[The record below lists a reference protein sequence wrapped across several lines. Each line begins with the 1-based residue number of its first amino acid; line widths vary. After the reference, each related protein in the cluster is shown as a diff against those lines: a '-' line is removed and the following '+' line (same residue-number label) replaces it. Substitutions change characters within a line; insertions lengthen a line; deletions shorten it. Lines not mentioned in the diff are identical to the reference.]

1 MFKKITFRMM
11 VLAVVAMVAGTV
23 AAQANSFSGT
33 TDGPYAG
40 NGAATYAPVIDYVL
54 TYDNS
59 GETASLTAEFTFS
72 TVLEVEGFNPQVRFG
87 ATSNF
92 QQLTLVEGTTY
103 SYTSTIDVAAGE
115 TMSITVLFAW
125 PENASETTFEYV
137 VGSDNQTPDNEAP
150 VVVNAGYAA
159 GAAGYDSVTLTVTV
173 SDNSGKATVEVYK
186 EEACETLL
194 ASQNITAD
202 GITAQEVLV
211 EGLEP
216 ETEYTLYVK
225 AKDAAGNY
233 SDVQTVEVTTT
244 EAPDLE
250 ETIWYG
256 VINNPSQWIE
266 GADKYAPIINYTV
279 TTTVENQLKFHIT
292 LSEVYEGG
300 IGNAQLYWIVGGAES
315 HVNMTKL
322 ADTEYETT
330 ILDPMKYERGESV
343 TFRFRFEIP
352 SAAPMT
358 QNVTDFVIGAANEAP
373 EADVEKPV
381 LTNVT
386 ESEVQDKTAVLNVT
400 VTDNSGV
407 AIITVSGDNFE
418 TAEYTVTADGTAQTV
433 ELKGLTPETY
443 YELTVGAKDIAGN
456 VADATIPVDFTTTQ
470 EVIYEEVTVTG
481 HVSSDKSEWDPG
493 CKDAEYFPAFSYKVT
508 TKGDNT
514 LAFEVTMDDADYDYA
529 GVARAFV
536 GAGDFY
542 LTCAEGAKVYTGVTT
557 QSYERGSTV
566 RVYFR
571 FTPVGSADVWTLPFN
586 VEIGEEVEAGVAGLQ
601 TGNVAIYAANG
612 NLTVAGAEGET
623 VRVYAVSGALVYEA
637 VASGNETISLEKGM
651 YIVVAG
657 KEAKKVIL

>member
-1 MFKKITFRMM
+1 MM

-23 AAQANSFSGT
+23 SAQEPVWTGKVTAADYVQGGDIYAPEIDYSITYTADKHLHLVCTFSEEAVNLVPQFSF
-33 TDGPYAG
+33 DGPILGMTSLGDSKYEIVST
-40 NGAATYAPVIDYVL
+40 NTYEEGVTLNMFFYLAHSNP
-54 TYDNS
+54 
-59 GETASLTAEFTFS
+59 TASRA
-72 TVLEVEGFNPQVRFG
+72 
-87 ATSNF
+87 
-92 QQLTLVEGTTY
+92 
-103 SYTSTIDVAAGE
+103 DV
-115 TMSITVLFAW
+115 T
-125 PENASETTFEYV
+125 YV
-137 VGSDNQTPDNEAP
+137 VGSDNQTVDEEAP
-150 VVVNAGYAA
+150 EFVNVGYAA

-202 GITAQEVLV
+202 GVTAQEVLV

-233 SDVQTVEVTTT
+233 SEVQTVNVTTT

-250 ETIWYG
+250 ETVWYG
-256 VINNPSQWIE
+256 VINNGTQWIE

-292 LSEVYEGG
+292 LSEVYEDG

-330 ILDPMKYERGESV
+330 ILEPMEYERGESV
-343 TFRFRFEIP
+343 IFRFRFEIP
-352 SAAPMT
+352 GAAPMT
-358 QNVTDFVIGAANEAP
+358 QNITDFTIGAANEAP

-381 LTNVT
+381 LAAATVG
-386 ESEVQDKTAVLNVT
+386 EVGDKTAVLNVT

-407 AIITVSGDNFE
+407 AVITVIGDNFE
-418 TAEYTVTADGTAQTV
+418 ADEFTVTADGTAQTV
-433 ELKGLTPETY
+433 ELEGLTPETY

-456 VADATIPVDFTTTQ
+456 VAEDVFPVDFTTTQ

-493 CKDAEYFPAFSYKVT
+493 CQTAEYFPAFSYKVT

-514 LAFEVTMDDADYDYA
+514 LAFEVTMDDADYE
-529 GVARAFV
+529 GVVRAFV
-536 GAGDFY
+536 KGESNE
-542 LTCAEGAKVYTGVTT
+542 LSRVEGAAVYTGATVKT
-557 QSYERGSTV
+557 YERGTTV
-566 RVYFR
+566 DVYFR
-571 FTPVGSADVWTLPFN
+571 FIPAGGTEVWTLPFN
-586 VEIGEEVEAGVAGLQ
+586 LEVGKEIGAGVAALEDGY
-601 TGNVAIYAANG
+601 VAIYAANG
-612 NLTVAGAEGET
+612 NLTVTGAEGET
-623 VRVYAVSGALVYEA
+623 VRVYALSGALVYEA
-637 VASGNETISLEKGM
+637 TASGNESISLEKGI

-657 KEAKKVIL
+657 KTVKKIVL

>member
-23 AAQANSFSGT
+23 AAQEPVWTGKVTAADYVQGGEIYAPEIDYSITYTADKHLHLVCTFSEEAVGLVPQFSF
-33 TDGPYAG
+33 DGPILGMTSLGDSKYEIVSTS
-40 NGAATYAPVIDYVL
+40 TYEEGVTLNMFFYLAHSNP
-54 TYDNS
+54 
-59 GETASLTAEFTFS
+59 TASRA
-72 TVLEVEGFNPQVRFG
+72 
-87 ATSNF
+87 
-92 QQLTLVEGTTY
+92 
-103 SYTSTIDVAAGE
+103 DV
-115 TMSITVLFAW
+115 T
-125 PENASETTFEYV
+125 YV
-137 VGSDNQTPDNEAP
+137 VGSDNQTVDEDAP
-150 VVVNAGYAA
+150 EFVNVGYAA

-233 SDVQTVEVTTT
+233 ADDVKAIEVTTT
-244 EAPDLE
+244 EAPE
-250 ETIWYG
+250 ITETTWYG
-256 VINNPSQWIE
+256 TITATDYVDGLNAWTPVIDYSITYTTDKHLRVHCTVSDFNNNNVQVNFRDAGKFEVMNMVE
-266 GADKYAPIINYTV
+266 GNNLEYELVSEDTYDEGEVLNGFFYLAYPNAASRANFTYTV
-279 TTTVENQLKFHIT
+279 
-292 LSEVYEGG
+292 
-300 IGNAQLYWIVGGAES
+300 
-315 HVNMTKL
+315 
-322 ADTEYETT
+322 
-330 ILDPMKYERGESV
+330 
-343 TFRFRFEIP
+343 
-352 SAAPMT
+352 
-358 QNVTDFVIGAANEAP
+358 GAANEAP

-386 ESEVQDKTAVLNVT
+386 ASEVQDKTAVLNVT

-407 AIITVSGDNFE
+407 AVITVSGDNFE
-418 TAEYTVTADGTAQTV
+418 AAEYTVTADGTAQTV

-586 VEIGEEVEAGVAGLQ
+586 LEVGKETGAAVVGLE
-601 TGNVAIYAANG
+601 NSDVVIYAANG

-657 KEAKKVIL
+657 KEVKKVIL

>member
-23 AAQANSFSGT
+23 SAQEPVWTGKITAADYVQGG
-33 TDGPYAG
+33 DI
-40 NGAATYAPVIDYVL
+40 YAPEIDYSI
-54 TYDNS
+54 TYTADKHLHLVCTFSEEAVGLVPQFSFDGLILGMTSLGDSKYEIVSTSTYEEGVTLNMFFYLAHS
-59 GETASLTAEFTFS
+59 NPTASRA
-72 TVLEVEGFNPQVRFG
+72 
-87 ATSNF
+87 
-92 QQLTLVEGTTY
+92 
-103 SYTSTIDVAAGE
+103 DV
-115 TMSITVLFAW
+115 T
-125 PENASETTFEYV
+125 YV
-137 VGSDNQTPDNEAP
+137 VGSDNQTVDEDAP
-150 VVVNAGYAA
+150 EFVNVGYAA

-186 EEACETLL
+186 EDACETLL

-233 SDVQTVEVTTT
+233 SEVQTVEVTTT

-279 TTTVENQLKFHIT
+279 TTTVENQLKFHIA

-300 IGNAQLYWIVGGAES
+300 IGNAQVWWIIDNKED
-315 HVNMTKL
+315 HVNMVKL
-322 ADTEYETT
+322 NDTEYETT
-330 ILDPMKYERGESV
+330 VLDPMAYERGASV
-343 TFRFRFEIP
+343 LFRFRFEIP
-352 SAAPMT
+352 EAAPMT
-358 QNVTDFVIGAANEAP
+358 QNITDFTIGAANEAP

-381 LTNVT
+381 LTGATVG
-386 ESEVQDKTAVLNVT
+386 EVGDKTAVLNVT

-407 AIITVSGDNFE
+407 AVITVSGDNFE
-418 TAEYTVTADGTAQTV
+418 AEEFTVTADGTAQTV
-433 ELKGLTPETY
+433 ELEGLIPETY

-493 CKDAEYFPAFSYKVT
+493 CQTAEYFPAFSYKVT

-514 LAFEVTMDDADYDYA
+514 LAFEVTMDDADYE
-529 GVARAFV
+529 GIVMAFV
-536 GAGDFY
+536 NGASNELAKGDGMTAY
-542 LTCAEGAKVYTGVTT
+542 SGATT
-557 QSYERGSTV
+557 QTYERGSTV
-566 RVYFR
+566 SVYFR
-571 FTPVGSADVWTLPFN
+571 FIPAGGTEVWTLPFN
-586 VEIGEEVEAGVAGLQ
+586 LEVGKETGAAVVGLE
-601 TGNVAIYAANG
+601 NSDVAIYAANG
-612 NLTVAGAEGET
+612 NLTVAGAEGQM
-623 VRVYAVSGALVYEA
+623 VCVYAVSGALVYKT
-637 VASGNETISLEKGM
+637 VASNNETIQLEKGM
-651 YIVVAG
+651 YIVVVG

>member
-23 AAQANSFSGT
+23 SAQESVWTGKITAADYVQGGDIYAPEIDYSITYTADKHLHLVCTFSEGHDGLVPQVNFEGGGTYENMALLEGTQYEVTSAGTYETGAELNSFFWLA
-33 TDGPYAG
+33 YAG
-40 NGAATYAPVIDYVL
+40 GVSRAN
-54 TYDNS
+54 
-59 GETASLTAEFTFS
+59 FT
-72 TVLEVEGFNPQVRFG
+72 
-87 ATSNF
+87 
-92 QQLTLVEGTTY
+92 
-103 SYTSTIDVAAGE
+103 
-115 TMSITVLFAW
+115 
-125 PENASETTFEYV
+125 YV
-137 VGSDNQTPDNEAP
+137 VGSDNQTVDEEAP
-150 VVVNAGYAA
+150 EFVNVGYAA
-159 GAAGYDSVTLTVTV
+159 GAASYDSVTLTVTV

-202 GITAQEVLV
+202 GGTAQEVLV

-250 ETIWYG
+250 ETVWYG

-330 ILDPMKYERGESV
+330 ILDPMAYERGESV

-352 SAAPMT
+352 GAAPMT
-358 QNVTDFVIGAANEAP
+358 QNIVDFTIGAANEVP

-381 LTNVT
+381 LTGATVG
-386 ESEVQDKTAVLNVT
+386 EVGDKTAVLNVT

-407 AIITVSGDNFE
+407 AVITVSGDNFE
-418 TAEYTVTADGTAQTV
+418 AEEFTVTADGTAQTV
-433 ELKGLTPETY
+433 ELEGLTPETY

-470 EVIYEEVTVTG
+470 EVIYEEVTVAG

-493 CKDAEYFPAFSYKVT
+493 CQTAEYFPAFSYKVT

-514 LAFEVTMDDADYDYA
+514 LAFEVTMDDADYE
-529 GVARAFV
+529 GVVRAFV
-536 GAGDFY
+536 NGALNELAKGDGITAY
-542 LTCAEGAKVYTGVTT
+542 SGATT
-557 QSYERGSTV
+557 QTYERGSV
-566 RVYFR
+566 VSVYFR
-571 FTPVGSADVWTLPFN
+571 FIPAGGTQVWTLPFN
-586 VEIGEEVEAGVAGLQ
+586 LEVGKETGAAVVGLE
-601 TGNVAIYAANG
+601 NSDVVIYAANG
-612 NLTVAGAEGET
+612 NLTVAGAEGQM
-623 VRVYAVSGALVYEA
+623 VCVYAVSGALVYKT
-637 VASGNETISLEKGM
+637 VASNNETIQLEKGM
-651 YIVVAG
+651 YIVVVG

>member
-1 MFKKITFRMM
+1 MM

-23 AAQANSFSGT
+23 SAQEPVWTGKVTAADYVQGGEIYAPEIDYSITYTADKHLHLVCTFSEEAVGLVPQFSF
-33 TDGPYAG
+33 DGPIMGMTSLGDSKYEIVST
-40 NGAATYAPVIDYVL
+40 NTYEEGVTLNMFFYLAHSNP
-54 TYDNS
+54 
-59 GETASLTAEFTFS
+59 TASRA
-72 TVLEVEGFNPQVRFG
+72 
-87 ATSNF
+87 
-92 QQLTLVEGTTY
+92 
-103 SYTSTIDVAAGE
+103 DV
-115 TMSITVLFAW
+115 T
-125 PENASETTFEYV
+125 YV
-137 VGSDNQTPDNEAP
+137 VGSDNQTADEEAP
-150 VVVNAGYAA
+150 VFVNAVYAA

-202 GITAQEVLV
+202 GVTAQEVLV

-250 ETIWYG
+250 ETVWYG

-279 TTTVENQLKFHIT
+279 TTTVENQLKFHIA
-292 LSEVYEGG
+292 LSEVYEEG
-300 IGNAQLYWIVGGAES
+300 ISNAQLYWIVGGEEL

-322 ADTEYETT
+322 NDTEYETT

-386 ESEVQDKTAVLNVT
+386 VSDVQDKTAVLNVT

-418 TAEYTVTADGTAQTV
+418 AAEYTVTADGTAQTV
-433 ELKGLTPETY
+433 ELEGLTPETDY
-443 YELTVGAKDIAGN
+443 KLTVGAKDIAGN
-456 VADATIPVDFTTTQ
+456 VADNVISIDFTTTQ

-493 CKDAEYFPAFSYKVT
+493 CQTAEYFPAFSYKVT

-514 LAFEVTMDDADYDYA
+514 LAFEVTMDDTGYD
-529 GVARAFV
+529 GVVMAFV
-536 GAGDFY
+536 NGASNELAKGDGMAAY
-542 LTCAEGAKVYTGVTT
+542 SGATT
-557 QSYERGSTV
+557 QTYERGSV
-566 RVYFR
+566 VSVYFR
-571 FTPVGSADVWTLPFN
+571 FIPAGGTEVWTLPFN
-586 VEIGEEVEAGVAGLQ
+586 LEVGKEIGAGVAALED
-601 TGNVAIYAANG
+601 GNVAIYAANG
-612 NLTVAGAEGET
+612 NLTVTGAEGET
-623 VRVYAVSGALVYEA
+623 VRVYALSGALVYEA
-637 VASGNETISLEKGM
+637 KASGNESISLEKGI

-657 KEAKKVIL
+657 KTVKKIVL

>member
-72 TVLEVEGFNPQVRFG
+72 TVLDVEGFNPQVRFG

-159 GAAGYDSVTLTVTV
+159 GAAGYDSVTLTISVT
-173 SDNSGKATVEVYK
+173 DNSGNAIVEVYDD
-186 EEACETLL
+186 EACENLL
-194 ASQNITAD
+194 VSQDIVAD
-202 GITAQEVLV
+202 GNGQTVVV
-211 EGLEP
+211 ENLEP
-216 ETEYTLYVK
+216 ETSYTLYIKV
-225 AKDAAGNY
+225 KDAAGNY
-233 SDVQTVEVTTT
+233 ADDVKAIEVTTT
-244 EAPDLE
+244 EAPE
-250 ETIWYG
+250 ITETTWYG
-256 VINNPSQWIE
+256 TITAADYMDGLNAFAPVINYSITYTTDKHLRVHCTVSDFNNNNVQVNFRGAGKFEVMNMVE
-266 GADKYAPIINYTV
+266 GNNLEYELVSADTYEAGEELNNAFFYLAYPNAASRANFTYTV
-279 TTTVENQLKFHIT
+279 
-292 LSEVYEGG
+292 
-300 IGNAQLYWIVGGAES
+300 
-315 HVNMTKL
+315 
-322 ADTEYETT
+322 
-330 ILDPMKYERGESV
+330 
-343 TFRFRFEIP
+343 
-352 SAAPMT
+352 
-358 QNVTDFVIGAANEAP
+358 GAANEAP

-433 ELKGLTPETY
+433 ELEGLTPETY
-443 YELTVGAKDIAGN
+443 YDLTVGAKDIAGN
-456 VADATIPVDFTTTQ
+456 VADATIPISFTTAQ

-493 CKDAEYFPAFSYKVT
+493 CKAEYFPAFSYKVT

>member
-23 AAQANSFSGT
+23 SAQEPVWTGKITAADYVQGG
-33 TDGPYAG
+33 DI
-40 NGAATYAPVIDYVL
+40 YAPEIDYSI
-54 TYDNS
+54 TYTADKHLHLVCTFSEEAVGLVPQFSFDGLILGMTSLGDSKYEIVSTSTYEEGVTLNMFFYLAHS
-59 GETASLTAEFTFS
+59 NPTASRA
-72 TVLEVEGFNPQVRFG
+72 
-87 ATSNF
+87 
-92 QQLTLVEGTTY
+92 
-103 SYTSTIDVAAGE
+103 DV
-115 TMSITVLFAW
+115 I
-125 PENASETTFEYV
+125 YV
-137 VGSDNQTPDNEAP
+137 VGSDNQTVDEDAP
-150 VVVNAGYAA
+150 EFVNVGYAA

-186 EEACETLL
+186 EDACETLL

-233 SDVQTVEVTTT
+233 SEVQTVEVTTT

-279 TTTVENQLKFHIT
+279 TTTVENQLKFHIA

-300 IGNAQLYWIVGGAES
+300 IGNAQVWWIIDNKED
-315 HVNMTKL
+315 HVNMVKL
-322 ADTEYETT
+322 NDTEYETT
-330 ILDPMKYERGESV
+330 VLDPMAYERGASV
-343 TFRFRFEIP
+343 LFRFRFEIP
-352 SAAPMT
+352 EAAPMT
-358 QNVTDFVIGAANEAP
+358 QNITDFTIGAANEAP

-381 LTNVT
+381 LTGATVG
-386 ESEVQDKTAVLNVT
+386 EVGDKTAVLNVM

-407 AIITVSGDNFE
+407 AVITVSGDNFE
-418 TAEYTVTADGTAQTV
+418 AEEFTVTADGTAQTV
-433 ELKGLTPETY
+433 ELEGLIPETY
-443 YELTVGAKDIAGN
+443 YELTVGAKDIVGN

-481 HVSSDKSEWDPG
+481 HVSSDKSEWDPE
-493 CKDAEYFPAFSYKVT
+493 CQNAEYFPAFSYKVT

-514 LAFEVTMDDADYDYA
+514 LAFEVTMDDADYE
-529 GVARAFV
+529 GVVRAFV
-536 GAGDFY
+536 DNVPNELAKGDGMAAYSGA
-542 LTCAEGAKVYTGVTT
+542 TT
-557 QSYERGSTV
+557 QTYERGSV
-566 RVYFR
+566 VPVYFR
-571 FTPVGSADVWTLPFN
+571 FIPAGGTEVWTLPFN
-586 VEIGEEVEAGVAGLQ
+586 LEVGKEIGAGVAALED
-601 TGNVAIYAANG
+601 GNVAIYAANG
-612 NLTVAGAEGET
+612 NLTVTGAEGET
-623 VRVYAVSGALVYEA
+623 VRVYALSGAVVYEA
-637 VASGNETISLEKGM
+637 TASGNESISLEKGI

-657 KEAKKVIL
+657 KTVKKIVL

>member
-72 TVLEVEGFNPQVRFG
+72 TVLDVEGFNPQVRFG

-159 GAAGYDSVTLTVTV
+159 GAAGYDSVTLTISVT
-173 SDNSGKATVEVYK
+173 DNSGNAIVEVYDD
-186 EEACETLL
+186 EACENLL
-194 ASQNITAD
+194 VSQDIVAD
-202 GITAQEVLV
+202 GNGQTVVV
-211 EGLEP
+211 ENLEP
-216 ETEYTLYVK
+216 ETSYTLYIKV
-225 AKDAAGNY
+225 KDAAGNY
-233 SDVQTVEVTTT
+233 ADDVKAIEVTTT
-244 EAPDLE
+244 EAPE
-250 ETIWYG
+250 ITETTWYG
-256 VINNPSQWIE
+256 TITATDYVDGLNAWTPVIDYSITYTTDKHLRVHCTVSDFNNNNVQVNFRGAGNFEVMSMVE
-266 GADKYAPIINYTV
+266 GNNLEYELVSADTYEAGEELNNAFFYLAYPNAASRANFTYTV
-279 TTTVENQLKFHIT
+279 
-292 LSEVYEGG
+292 
-300 IGNAQLYWIVGGAES
+300 
-315 HVNMTKL
+315 
-322 ADTEYETT
+322 
-330 ILDPMKYERGESV
+330 
-343 TFRFRFEIP
+343 
-352 SAAPMT
+352 
-358 QNVTDFVIGAANEAP
+358 GAANEAP

-386 ESEVQDKTAVLNVT
+386 VSDVQDKTAVLNVT

-418 TAEYTVTADGTAQTV
+418 AEEYTVTADGTAQTV
-433 ELKGLTPETY
+433 ELEGLTPETDY
-443 YELTVGAKDIAGN
+443 DLTVGAKDIAGN
-456 VADATIPVDFTTTQ
+456 VADNVISIDFTTTQ

-481 HVSSDKSEWDPG
+481 HVSSDKSEWDPV
-493 CKDAEYFPAFSYKVT
+493 CDAEYFPAFSYKVT

-514 LAFEVTMDDADYDYA
+514 LAFEVTMDDADYE
-529 GVARAFV
+529 GVVRAFV
-536 GAGDFY
+536 NGASNELAKGDGITAY
-542 LTCAEGAKVYTGVTT
+542 SGATT
-557 QSYERGSTV
+557 QTYERGSV
-566 RVYFR
+566 VSVYFR
-571 FTPVGSADVWTLPFN
+571 FIPAGGTEVWTLPFN
-586 VEIGEEVEAGVAGLQ
+586 LEVGKETGAAVAGLQ

-657 KEAKKVIL
+657 KEVKKVIL

>member
-23 AAQANSFSGT
+23 SAQEPVWTGKITAADYVQGG
-33 TDGPYAG
+33 DI
-40 NGAATYAPVIDYVL
+40 YAPEIDYSI
-54 TYDNS
+54 TYTADKHLHLVCTFSEEAVGLVPQFSFDGLILGMTSLGDSKYEIVSTSTYEEGVTLNMFFYLAHS
-59 GETASLTAEFTFS
+59 NPTASRA
-72 TVLEVEGFNPQVRFG
+72 
-87 ATSNF
+87 
-92 QQLTLVEGTTY
+92 
-103 SYTSTIDVAAGE
+103 DV
-115 TMSITVLFAW
+115 T
-125 PENASETTFEYV
+125 YV
-137 VGSDNQTPDNEAP
+137 VGSDNQTVDEEAP
-150 VVVNAGYAA
+150 EFVNVGYAA

-202 GITAQEVLV
+202 GVTAQEVLV

-233 SDVQTVEVTTT
+233 SEVQTVNVTTT

-250 ETIWYG
+250 ETVWYG
-256 VINNPSQWIE
+256 VINNGTQWIE

-292 LSEVYEGG
+292 LSEVYEEG

-330 ILDPMKYERGESV
+330 ILEPMEYERGESV

-352 SAAPMT
+352 GAAPMT
-358 QNVTDFVIGAANEAP
+358 QNITDFTIGAANEAP

-381 LTNVT
+381 LT
-386 ESEVQDKTAVLNVT
+386 EVSVGEVGDKTAVLNVT

-407 AIITVSGDNFE
+407 AVITVSGDNFE
-418 TAEYTVTADGTAQTV
+418 ADEFTVTADGTVQTV
-433 ELKGLTPETY
+433 ELEGLTPETY

-456 VADATIPVDFTTTQ
+456 VAEDVFPVDFTTTQ

-481 HVSSDKSEWDPG
+481 HVSGDKSEWDPG
-493 CKDAEYFPAFSYKVT
+493 CQTAEYFPAFSYKVT

-514 LAFEVTMDDADYDYA
+514 LAFEVTMDDADYE
-529 GVARAFV
+529 GVVRAFV
-536 GAGDFY
+536 NGASNELAKGDGMAAY
-542 LTCAEGAKVYTGVTT
+542 SGATT
-557 QSYERGSTV
+557 QTYERGSV
-566 RVYFR
+566 VSVYFR
-571 FTPVGSADVWTLPFN
+571 FIPAGGTEVWTLPFN
-586 VEIGEEVEAGVAGLQ
+586 LEVGKEIGAGVAALED
-601 TGNVAIYAANG
+601 GNVAIYAANG
-612 NLTVAGAEGET
+612 NLTVTGAEGET
-623 VRVYAVSGALVYEA
+623 VRVYALSGALVYEA
-637 VASGNETISLEKGM
+637 TASGNESISLEKGI

-657 KEAKKVIL
+657 KTVKKIVL

>member
-1 MFKKITFRMM
+1 MFKKVTFRMM

-23 AAQANSFSGT
+23 SAQESVWTGKVTAADYVQGGDIYAPEIDYSITYTADKHLHLVCTFSEEAVNLVPQFSF
-33 TDGPYAG
+33 DGPILGMTSLGDSKYEIVST
-40 NGAATYAPVIDYVL
+40 NTYEEGVTLNMFFYLAHSNP
-54 TYDNS
+54 
-59 GETASLTAEFTFS
+59 TASRA
-72 TVLEVEGFNPQVRFG
+72 
-87 ATSNF
+87 
-92 QQLTLVEGTTY
+92 
-103 SYTSTIDVAAGE
+103 DV
-115 TMSITVLFAW
+115 T
-125 PENASETTFEYV
+125 YV
-137 VGSDNQTPDNEAP
+137 VGSDNQTVDEEAP
-150 VVVNAGYAA
+150 EFVNVGYAA

-202 GITAQEVLV
+202 GVTAQEVLV

-233 SDVQTVEVTTT
+233 SEVQTVNVTTT

-250 ETIWYG
+250 ETVWYG
-256 VINNPSQWIE
+256 VINNGTQWIE

-292 LSEVYEGG
+292 LSEVYEEG

-330 ILDPMKYERGESV
+330 ILEPMEYERGESV

-352 SAAPMT
+352 GAAPMT
-358 QNVTDFVIGAANEAP
+358 QNITDFTIGAANEAP

-381 LTNVT
+381 LT
-386 ESEVQDKTAVLNVT
+386 EVSVGEVGDKTAVLNVT

-407 AIITVSGDNFE
+407 AVITVSGDNFE
-418 TAEYTVTADGTAQTV
+418 ADEFTVTADGTVQTV
-433 ELKGLTPETY
+433 ELEGLTPETY

-456 VADATIPVDFTTTQ
+456 VAEDVFPVDFTTTQ

-481 HVSSDKSEWDPG
+481 HVSGDKSEWDPG
-493 CKDAEYFPAFSYKVT
+493 CQTAEYFPAFSYKVT

-514 LAFEVTMDDADYDYA
+514 LAFEVTMDDADYE
-529 GVARAFV
+529 GVVRAFV
-536 GAGDFY
+536 NGASNELAKGDGMAAY
-542 LTCAEGAKVYTGVTT
+542 SGATT
-557 QSYERGSTV
+557 QTYERGSV
-566 RVYFR
+566 VSVYFR
-571 FTPVGSADVWTLPFN
+571 FIPAGGTEVWTLPFN
-586 VEIGEEVEAGVAGLQ
+586 LEVGKEIGAGVAALED
-601 TGNVAIYAANG
+601 GNVAIYAANG
-612 NLTVAGAEGET
+612 NLTVTGAEGET
-623 VRVYAVSGALVYEA
+623 VRVYALSGALVYEA
-637 VASGNETISLEKGM
+637 TASGNESISLEKGI

-657 KEAKKVIL
+657 KTVKKIVL

>member
-23 AAQANSFSGT
+23 SAQEPVWTGKVTAADYVQG
-33 TDGPYAG
+33 GEI
-40 NGAATYAPVIDYVL
+40 YAPEIDYSI
-54 TYDNS
+54 TYTADKHLHLVCTFSEEAVGLVPQFSFDGSIMGMTSLGDSKYEIVSTNTYEEGVTLNMFFYLAHS
-59 GETASLTAEFTFS
+59 NPTASRA
-72 TVLEVEGFNPQVRFG
+72 
-87 ATSNF
+87 
-92 QQLTLVEGTTY
+92 
-103 SYTSTIDVAAGE
+103 DV
-115 TMSITVLFAW
+115 T
-125 PENASETTFEYV
+125 YV
-137 VGSDNQTPDNEAP
+137 VGSDNQTADEEAP
-150 VVVNAGYAA
+150 MFVNAGYAA

-202 GITAQEVLV
+202 GVTAQEVLV

-216 ETEYTLYVK
+216 ETSYTLYIKV
-225 AKDAAGNY
+225 KDAAGNY
-233 SDVQTVEVTTT
+233 ADDVKAIEVTTT
-244 EAPDLE
+244 EAPE
-250 ETIWYG
+250 ITETIWYG
-256 VINNPSQWIE
+256 TITATDYVDGLNAWTPVIDYSITYTTDKHLRVHCTVSDFNNNNVQVNFRGAGKFEVMNMVE
-266 GADKYAPIINYTV
+266 GNNLEYELVSADTYEAGEELNNAFFYLAYPNAASRANFTYTV
-279 TTTVENQLKFHIT
+279 
-292 LSEVYEGG
+292 
-300 IGNAQLYWIVGGAES
+300 
-315 HVNMTKL
+315 
-322 ADTEYETT
+322 
-330 ILDPMKYERGESV
+330 
-343 TFRFRFEIP
+343 
-352 SAAPMT
+352 
-358 QNVTDFVIGAANEAP
+358 GAANEAP

-386 ESEVQDKTAVLNVT
+386 ESDVQDKTAVLNVT

-418 TAEYTVTADGTAQTV
+418 AAEYTVTADGTAQTV
-433 ELKGLTPETY
+433 ELEGLTPETY
-443 YELTVGAKDIAGN
+443 YDLTVGAKDIAGN
-456 VADATIPVDFTTTQ
+456 VADNVISIDFTTTQ

-493 CKDAEYFPAFSYKVT
+493 CQAAEYFPAFSYKVT

>member
-1 MFKKITFRMM
+1 MIKKFSIRMM
-11 VLAVVAMVAGTV
+11 MLAVVAMVAGTV

-72 TVLEVEGFNPQVRFG
+72 TVLDVEGFNPQVRFG

-159 GAAGYDSVTLTVTV
+159 GAAGYDSVTLTISVT
-173 SDNSGKATVEVYK
+173 DNSGNAIVEVYDD
-186 EEACETLL
+186 EACENLL
-194 ASQNITAD
+194 VSQDIVAD
-202 GITAQEVLV
+202 GNGQTVVV
-211 EGLEP
+211 ENLEP
-216 ETEYTLYVK
+216 ETSYTLYIKV
-225 AKDAAGNY
+225 KDAAGNY
-233 SDVQTVEVTTT
+233 ADDVKAIEVTTT
-244 EAPDLE
+244 EAPE
-250 ETIWYG
+250 ITETTWYG
-256 VINNPSQWIE
+256 TITAADYMDGLNAFAPVINYSITYTT
-266 GADKYAPIINYTV
+266 DKHLRV
-279 TTTVENQLKFHIT
+279 HCT
-292 LSEVYEGG
+292 LSEFNDNNVQVNFRDAGNFEVMSMVEGNNLEYE
-300 IGNAQLYWIVGGAES
+300 LVS
-315 HVNMTKL
+315 
-322 ADTEYETT
+322 ADTYEA
-330 ILDPMKYERGESV
+330 GEELNNA
-343 TFRFRFEIP
+343 FFYLAYQN
-352 SAAPMT
+352 AASRANFT
-358 QNVTDFVIGAANEAP
+358 YTVGAANEAP

-386 ESEVQDKTAVLNVT
+386 VSDVQDKTAVLSVT

-407 AIITVSGDNFE
+407 AVITVSGDNFE
-418 TAEYTVTADGTAQTV
+418 AEEFTVTADGTAQTV
-433 ELKGLTPETY
+433 ELEGLTPETD
-443 YELTVGAKDIAGN
+443 YELTVVAKDIAGN

-493 CKDAEYFPAFSYKVT
+493 CQTAKYFPAFSYKVT

-514 LAFEVTMDDADYDYA
+514 LAFEVTMDDADYE
-529 GVARAFV
+529 GVVRAFV
-536 GAGDFY
+536 DNVPNELAKGDGMAAYSGA
-542 LTCAEGAKVYTGVTT
+542 TT
-557 QSYERGSTV
+557 QTYERGSV
-566 RVYFR
+566 VPVYFR
-571 FTPVGSADVWTLPFN
+571 FIPAGGTEVWTLPFN
-586 VEIGEEVEAGVAGLQ
+586 LEVGKEIGAGVAALED
-601 TGNVAIYAANG
+601 GNVAIYAANG
-612 NLTVAGAEGET
+612 NLTVTGAEGET
-623 VRVYAVSGALVYEA
+623 VRVYALSGALVYEA
-637 VASGNETISLEKGM
+637 TASGNESISLEKGI

-657 KEAKKVIL
+657 KTVKKIVL

>member
-1 MFKKITFRMM
+1 MM

-23 AAQANSFSGT
+23 SAQTNSFSGT
-33 TDGPYAG
+33 VDGPYAG
-40 NGAATYAPVIDYVL
+40 NGAALYAPEINYL
-54 TYDNS
+54 MTYDNS

-72 TVLEVEGFNPQVRFG
+72 EVLDEVEFNPQVRLG
-87 ATSNF
+87 ATSGF
-92 QQLTLVEGTTY
+92 YPLTLVEGSTY
-103 SYTSTIDVAAGE
+103 SYTTTTDVAVGE
-115 TMSITVLFAW
+115 TMAVTVLFAW
-125 PENASETTFEYV
+125 PGNASETTFEYV
-137 VGSDNQTPDNEAP
+137 VGSDNQTVDEEAP
-150 VVVNAGYAA
+150 EFVNVGYAA

-202 GITAQEVLV
+202 GVTAQEVLV

-233 SDVQTVEVTTT
+233 SEVQTVNVTTT

-250 ETIWYG
+250 ETVWYG
-256 VINNPSQWIE
+256 VINNGTQWIE

-292 LSEVYEGG
+292 LSEVYEDG

-330 ILDPMKYERGESV
+330 ILEPMEYERGESV
-343 TFRFRFEIP
+343 IFRFRFEIP
-352 SAAPMT
+352 GAAPMT
-358 QNVTDFVIGAANEAP
+358 QNITDFTIGAANEAP

-381 LTNVT
+381 LTAV
-386 ESEVQDKTAVLNVT
+386 SVGEVGDKTAVLNVT

-407 AIITVSGDNFE
+407 AVITVIGDNFE
-418 TAEYTVTADGTAQTV
+418 ADEFTVTADGTAQTV
-433 ELKGLTPETY
+433 ELEGLTPETY

-456 VADATIPVDFTTTQ
+456 VAEDVFPVDFTTTQ

-481 HVSSDKSEWDPG
+481 HVSGDKSEWDPG
-493 CKDAEYFPAFSYKVT
+493 CQTAEYFPAFSYKVT

-514 LAFEVTMDDADYDYA
+514 LAFEVTMDDADYE
-529 GVARAFV
+529 GVVRAFV
-536 GAGDFY
+536 NGASNELAKGDGMAAY
-542 LTCAEGAKVYTGVTT
+542 SGATT
-557 QSYERGSTV
+557 QTYERGSV
-566 RVYFR
+566 VSVYFR
-571 FTPVGSADVWTLPFN
+571 FIPAGGTEVWTLPFN
-586 VEIGEEVEAGVAGLQ
+586 LEVGKEIGAGVAALED
-601 TGNVAIYAANG
+601 GNVAIYAANG
-612 NLTVAGAEGET
+612 NLTVTGAEGET
-623 VRVYAVSGALVYEA
+623 VRVYALSGALVYEA
-637 VASGNETISLEKGM
+637 TASGNESISLEKGI

-657 KEAKKVIL
+657 KTVKKIVL

>member
-23 AAQANSFSGT
+23 SAQEPVWTGKVTAADYVQGGEIYAPEIDYSITYTADKHLHLVCTFSEEAVSLVPQFSF
-33 TDGPYAG
+33 DGPILGMTSLGDSKYEIVSTS
-40 NGAATYAPVIDYVL
+40 TYEEGVTLNMFFYLAHSNP
-54 TYDNS
+54 
-59 GETASLTAEFTFS
+59 TASRA
-72 TVLEVEGFNPQVRFG
+72 
-87 ATSNF
+87 
-92 QQLTLVEGTTY
+92 
-103 SYTSTIDVAAGE
+103 DV
-115 TMSITVLFAW
+115 T
-125 PENASETTFEYV
+125 YV
-137 VGSDNQTPDNEAP
+137 VGSDNQTVDEDAP
-150 VVVNAGYAA
+150 EFVNVGYVA

-233 SDVQTVEVTTT
+233 SNVQTVDVTTT

-250 ETIWYG
+250 EAVWYG
-256 VINNPSQWIE
+256 IINNPSQWIE

-300 IGNAQLYWIVGGAES
+300 IGNAQLYWIVGGAET
-315 HVNMTKL
+315 HINMTKL

-330 ILDPMKYERGESV
+330 ILDPMAYDRGESV

-352 SAAPMT
+352 GAAPMT
-358 QNVTDFVIGAANEAP
+358 QNVTDFTIGAANEAP

-381 LTNVT
+381 LTGATVG
-386 ESEVQDKTAVLNVT
+386 EVGDKTAVLNVT

-407 AIITVSGDNFE
+407 AVITVSGDNFE
-418 TAEYTVTADGTAQTV
+418 AAEYTVTADGTAQTV

-493 CKDAEYFPAFSYKVT
+493 CKDAEYFPAFFYKVT

-612 NLTVAGAEGET
+612 NLTVAGAEGQM
-623 VRVYAVSGALVYEA
+623 VCVYAVSGALVYKT
-637 VASGNETISLEKGM
+637 VACNNETIQLEKGM
-651 YIVVAG
+651 YIVVVG

>member
-23 AAQANSFSGT
+23 AAQEPVWTGKVTAADYVQGGEIYAPEIDYSITYTADKHLHLVCTFSEEAVGLVPQFSF
-33 TDGPYAG
+33 DGPILGMTSLGDSKYEIVSTS
-40 NGAATYAPVIDYVL
+40 TYEEGVTLNMFFYLAHSNP
-54 TYDNS
+54 
-59 GETASLTAEFTFS
+59 TASRA
-72 TVLEVEGFNPQVRFG
+72 
-87 ATSNF
+87 
-92 QQLTLVEGTTY
+92 
-103 SYTSTIDVAAGE
+103 DV
-115 TMSITVLFAW
+115 T
-125 PENASETTFEYV
+125 YV
-137 VGSDNQTPDNEAP
+137 VGSDNQTVDEDAP
-150 VVVNAGYAA
+150 EFVNVGYAA

-233 SDVQTVEVTTT
+233 ADDVKAIEVTTT
-244 EAPDLE
+244 EAPE
-250 ETIWYG
+250 ITETTWYG
-256 VINNPSQWIE
+256 TITATDYVDGLNAWTPVIDYSITYTTDKHLRVHCTVSDFNNNNVQVNFRDAGKFEVMHMVE
-266 GADKYAPIINYTV
+266 GNNLEYELVSEDTYDEGEVLNGFFYLAYPNAASRANFTYTV
-279 TTTVENQLKFHIT
+279 
-292 LSEVYEGG
+292 
-300 IGNAQLYWIVGGAES
+300 
-315 HVNMTKL
+315 
-322 ADTEYETT
+322 
-330 ILDPMKYERGESV
+330 
-343 TFRFRFEIP
+343 
-352 SAAPMT
+352 
-358 QNVTDFVIGAANEAP
+358 GAANEAP

-386 ESEVQDKTAVLNVT
+386 ASEVQDKTAVLNVT

-407 AIITVSGDNFE
+407 AVITVSGDNFE
-418 TAEYTVTADGTAQTV
+418 AAEYTVTADGTAQTV

-586 VEIGEEVEAGVAGLQ
+586 LEVGKETGAAVVGLE
-601 TGNVAIYAANG
+601 NSDVVIYAANG

-623 VRVYAVSGALVYEA
+623 VRVYAVSGALVYGA

-657 KEAKKVIL
+657 KEVKKVIL

>member
-1 MFKKITFRMM
+1 MM

-23 AAQANSFSGT
+23 SAQEPVWTGKVTAADYVQGGEIYAPEIDYSITYTADKHLHLVCTFSEEAVGLVPQFSF
-33 TDGPYAG
+33 DGPIMGMTSLGDSKYEIVST
-40 NGAATYAPVIDYVL
+40 NTYEEGVTLNMFFYLAHSNP
-54 TYDNS
+54 
-59 GETASLTAEFTFS
+59 TASRA
-72 TVLEVEGFNPQVRFG
+72 
-87 ATSNF
+87 
-92 QQLTLVEGTTY
+92 
-103 SYTSTIDVAAGE
+103 DV
-115 TMSITVLFAW
+115 T
-125 PENASETTFEYV
+125 YV
-137 VGSDNQTPDNEAP
+137 VGSDNQTADEEAP
-150 VVVNAGYAA
+150 VFVNAGYAA

-202 GITAQEVLV
+202 GVTAQEVLV

-233 SDVQTVEVTTT
+233 SEVQTVDVTTT

-250 ETIWYG
+250 ETVWYG
-256 VINNPSQWIE
+256 VINNGTQWIE

-292 LSEVYEGG
+292 LSEVYEDG

-330 ILDPMKYERGESV
+330 ILEPMEYERGESV
-343 TFRFRFEIP
+343 IFRFRFEIP
-352 SAAPMT
+352 GAAPMT
-358 QNVTDFVIGAANEAP
+358 QNITDFTIGAANEAP

-381 LTNVT
+381 LTAV
-386 ESEVQDKTAVLNVT
+386 SVGEVGDKTAVLNVT

-407 AIITVSGDNFE
+407 AVITVIGDNFE
-418 TAEYTVTADGTAQTV
+418 ADEFTVTADGTAQTV
-433 ELKGLTPETY
+433 ELEGLTPETY

-456 VADATIPVDFTTTQ
+456 VAEDVFPVDFTTTQ

-493 CKDAEYFPAFSYKVT
+493 CQTAEYFPAFSYKVT

-514 LAFEVTMDDADYDYA
+514 LAFEVTMDDADYE
-529 GVARAFV
+529 GVVRAFV
-536 GAGDFY
+536 NGASNELAKGDGMAAY
-542 LTCAEGAKVYTGVTT
+542 SGATT
-557 QSYERGSTV
+557 QTYERGSV
-566 RVYFR
+566 VSVYFR
-571 FTPVGSADVWTLPFN
+571 FIPAGGTEVWTLPFN
-586 VEIGEEVEAGVAGLQ
+586 LEVGKEIGAGVAALED
-601 TGNVAIYAANG
+601 GNVAIYAANG
-612 NLTVAGAEGET
+612 NLTVTGAEGET
-623 VRVYAVSGALVYEA
+623 VRVYALSGALVYEA
-637 VASGNETISLEKGM
+637 TASGNESISLEKGI

-657 KEAKKVIL
+657 KTVKKIVL

>member
-23 AAQANSFSGT
+23 SAQEPVWTGKITAADYVQGGDIYAPEIDYSITYTADKHLHLVCTFSEEAVGLVPQFSF
-33 TDGPYAG
+33 DGPILGMTSLGDSKYEIVST
-40 NGAATYAPVIDYVL
+40 NTYEEGVTLNMFFYLAHSDP
-54 TYDNS
+54 
-59 GETASLTAEFTFS
+59 TASRA
-72 TVLEVEGFNPQVRFG
+72 
-87 ATSNF
+87 
-92 QQLTLVEGTTY
+92 
-103 SYTSTIDVAAGE
+103 DVA
-115 TMSITVLFAW
+115 
-125 PENASETTFEYV
+125 YV
-137 VGSDNQTPDNEAP
+137 VGSDNQTVDEEAP
-150 VVVNAGYAA
+150 EFVNVGYAA

-186 EEACETLL
+186 EEVCETLL

-211 EGLEP
+211 DGLEP

-330 ILDPMKYERGESV
+330 ILDPMAYERGESV

-352 SAAPMT
+352 GAAPMT
-358 QNVTDFVIGAANEAP
+358 QNIVDFTIGAANEAP

-381 LTNVT
+381 LTGATVG
-386 ESEVQDKTAVLNVT
+386 EVGDKTAVLNVT

-407 AIITVSGDNFE
+407 AVITVSGDNFE
-418 TAEYTVTADGTAQTV
+418 AEEFTVTADGTAQTV

-493 CKDAEYFPAFSYKVT
+493 CQTAEYFPAFSYKVT

-514 LAFEVTMDDADYDYA
+514 LAFEVTMDDADYE
-529 GVARAFV
+529 GIVMAFV
-536 GAGDFY
+536 NGASNELAKGDGMTAY
-542 LTCAEGAKVYTGVTT
+542 SGATT
-557 QSYERGSTV
+557 QTYERGSTV
-566 RVYFR
+566 SVYFR
-571 FTPVGSADVWTLPFN
+571 FIPAGGTEVWTLPFN
-586 VEIGEEVEAGVAGLQ
+586 LEVGKETGAAVVGLE
-601 TGNVAIYAANG
+601 NSDVAIYAANG
-612 NLTVAGAEGET
+612 NLTVAGAEGQM
-623 VRVYAVSGALVYEA
+623 VCVYAVSGALVYKT
-637 VASGNETISLEKGM
+637 VASNNETIQLEKGM
-651 YIVVAG
+651 YIVVVG

>member
-23 AAQANSFSGT
+23 SAQEPVWTGKVTAADYVQGGEIYAPEIDYSITYTADKHLHLVCTFSEGHDGLVPQVNFEGTYENMASLEGNQYEITSAGTYEAGAELNSFFWLAYSG
-33 TDGPYAG
+33 GVSRA
-40 NGAATYAPVIDYVL
+40 N
-54 TYDNS
+54 
-59 GETASLTAEFTFS
+59 FT
-72 TVLEVEGFNPQVRFG
+72 
-87 ATSNF
+87 
-92 QQLTLVEGTTY
+92 
-103 SYTSTIDVAAGE
+103 
-115 TMSITVLFAW
+115 
-125 PENASETTFEYV
+125 YV
-137 VGSDNQTPDNEAP
+137 VGSDNQTADEEAP
-150 VVVNAGYAA
+150 VFVNAGYAA

-202 GITAQEVLV
+202 GVTAQEVLV

-216 ETEYTLYVK
+216 ETSYTLYIKV
-225 AKDAAGNY
+225 KDAAGNY
-233 SDVQTVEVTTT
+233 ADDVKAIEVTTT
-244 EAPDLE
+244 EAPE
-250 ETIWYG
+250 ITETTWYG
-256 VINNPSQWIE
+256 TITATDYVDGLNAWTPVIDYSITYTTDKHLRVHCTVSDFNNNNVQVNFRDAGKFEVMNMVE
-266 GADKYAPIINYTV
+266 GNNLEYELVSEDTYDEGEVLNGFFYLAYPNAASRANFTYTV
-279 TTTVENQLKFHIT
+279 
-292 LSEVYEGG
+292 
-300 IGNAQLYWIVGGAES
+300 
-315 HVNMTKL
+315 
-322 ADTEYETT
+322 
-330 ILDPMKYERGESV
+330 
-343 TFRFRFEIP
+343 
-352 SAAPMT
+352 
-358 QNVTDFVIGAANEAP
+358 GAANEAP

-386 ESEVQDKTAVLNVT
+386 KSEVQDKTAVLNVT

-418 TAEYTVTADGTAQTV
+418 AAEYTVTADGTAQTV

>member
-72 TVLEVEGFNPQVRFG
+72 TVLDVEGFNPQVRFG

-159 GAAGYDSVTLTVTV
+159 GAAGYDSVTLTISVT
-173 SDNSGKATVEVYK
+173 DNSGNAIVEVYDD
-186 EEACETLL
+186 EACENLL
-194 ASQNITAD
+194 VSQDIVAD
-202 GITAQEVLV
+202 GNGQTVVV
-211 EGLEP
+211 ENLEP
-216 ETEYTLYVK
+216 ETSYTLYIKV
-225 AKDAAGNY
+225 KDAAGNY
-233 SDVQTVEVTTT
+233 ADDVKAIEVTTT
-244 EAPDLE
+244 EAPE
-250 ETIWYG
+250 ITETTWYG
-256 VINNPSQWIE
+256 TITAADYMDGLNAFAPVINYSITYTTDKHLRVHCTVSDFNNNNVQVNFRGAGKFEVMNMVE
-266 GADKYAPIINYTV
+266 GNNLEYELVSADTYEAGEELNNAFFYLAYPNAASRANFTYTV
-279 TTTVENQLKFHIT
+279 
-292 LSEVYEGG
+292 
-300 IGNAQLYWIVGGAES
+300 
-315 HVNMTKL
+315 
-322 ADTEYETT
+322 
-330 ILDPMKYERGESV
+330 
-343 TFRFRFEIP
+343 
-352 SAAPMT
+352 
-358 QNVTDFVIGAANEAP
+358 GAANEAP

-418 TAEYTVTADGTAQTV
+418 AEEYTVTADGTAQTV
-433 ELKGLTPETY
+433 ELEGLTPETDY
-443 YELTVGAKDIAGN
+443 DLTVGAKDIAGN
-456 VADATIPVDFTTTQ
+456 VADNVISIDFTTTQ

-481 HVSSDKSEWDPG
+481 HVSSDKSEWDPV
-493 CKDAEYFPAFSYKVT
+493 CDAEYFPAFSYKVT

-514 LAFEVTMDDADYDYA
+514 LAFEVTMDDADYE
-529 GVARAFV
+529 GVVRAFV
-536 GAGDFY
+536 NGASNELAKGDGITAY
-542 LTCAEGAKVYTGVTT
+542 SGATT
-557 QSYERGSTV
+557 QTYERGSV
-566 RVYFR
+566 VSVYFR
-571 FTPVGSADVWTLPFN
+571 FIPAGGTEVWTLPFN
-586 VEIGEEVEAGVAGLQ
+586 LEVGKETGAAVAGLQ

-657 KEAKKVIL
+657 KEVKKVIL

>member
-1 MFKKITFRMM
+1 MM

-23 AAQANSFSGT
+23 SAQEPVWTGKVTAADYVQGGEIYAPEIDYSITYTADKHLHLVCTFSEEAVGLVPQFSF
-33 TDGPYAG
+33 DGPIMGMTSLGDSKYEIVST
-40 NGAATYAPVIDYVL
+40 NTYEEGVTLNMFFYLAHSNP
-54 TYDNS
+54 
-59 GETASLTAEFTFS
+59 TASRA
-72 TVLEVEGFNPQVRFG
+72 
-87 ATSNF
+87 
-92 QQLTLVEGTTY
+92 
-103 SYTSTIDVAAGE
+103 DV
-115 TMSITVLFAW
+115 T
-125 PENASETTFEYV
+125 YV
-137 VGSDNQTPDNEAP
+137 VGSDNQTADEEAP
-150 VVVNAGYAA
+150 VFVNAGYAA

-202 GITAQEVLV
+202 GVTAQEVLV

-216 ETEYTLYVK
+216 ETEYSLYVK

-233 SDVQTVEVTTT
+233 SDVQTVDVTTT

-250 ETIWYG
+250 ETVWYG

-266 GADKYAPIINYTV
+266 GADKYAPVINYTV

-292 LSEVYEGG
+292 LSEVYEEG

-315 HVNMTKL
+315 HVNMEKL
-322 ADTEYETT
+322 ADAEYEAT
-330 ILDPMKYERGESV
+330 ILEPMEYERGESV

-352 SAAPMT
+352 GAAPMT
-358 QNVTDFVIGAANEAP
+358 QNVTDFTIGAANEAP

-381 LTNVT
+381 LAAATVG
-386 ESEVQDKTAVLNVT
+386 EVGDKTAVLNVT

-407 AIITVSGDNFE
+407 AVITVSGEDFE

-433 ELKGLTPETY
+433 ELEGLTPETY

-456 VADATIPVDFTTTQ
+456 VAEDVFPVDFTTTQ

-493 CKDAEYFPAFSYKVT
+493 CQTAEYFPAFSYKVT

-514 LAFEVTMDDADYDYA
+514 LAFEVTMDDADYE
-529 GVARAFV
+529 GVVRAFV
-536 GAGDFY
+536 KGESNE
-542 LTCAEGAKVYTGVTT
+542 LSRVEGAAVYTGATVKT
-557 QSYERGSTV
+557 YERGTTV
-566 RVYFR
+566 DVYFR
-571 FTPVGSADVWTLPFN
+571 FIPAGGTEVWTLPFN
-586 VEIGEEVEAGVAGLQ
+586 LEVGKEIGAGVAALED
-601 TGNVAIYAANG
+601 GNVAIYAANG
-612 NLTVAGAEGET
+612 NLTVTGAEGET
-623 VRVYAVSGALVYEA
+623 VRVYALSGALVYEA
-637 VASGNETISLEKGM
+637 KASGNESISLEKGI

-657 KEAKKVIL
+657 KTVKKIVL